1 MTARAHHL
9 QRMDQ
14 KWPEPGERPRGT
26 ISRMNMRA
34 EQEGVVSVLGLDH
47 LNIRVADL
55 ERALGFYRDVL
66 GMREVKRNRR
76 DDGSVS
82 LLALRAGNCVVFLQ
96 PSPGYTPPAD
106 EKASGLDHYS
116 LEVEAQDGETLAA
129 LLRQRGVDVVRGPVK
144 RWGAHGDGM
153 SVYVR
158 DPDGH
163 QVELKQY
170 GSAA

>member
-1 MTARAHHL
+1 MSGMSGTAATEAG
-9 QRMDQ
+9 
-14 KWPEPGERPRGT
+14 PEGG
-26 ISRMNMRA
+26 A
-34 EQEGVVSVLGLDH
+34 GGAGGGLVSVLGLDH

-66 GMREVKRNRR
+66 GMREVRR
-76 DDGSVS
+76 STRADGSVS

-96 PSPGYTPPAD
+96 PSPGYAPPAD

-116 LEVEAQDGETLAA
+116 LEIEAQDAAQLAA
-129 LLRQRGVDVVRGPVK
+129 RLRERGVRVVTGPAK
-144 RWGAHGDGM
+144 RWGAHGDGT

-170 GSAA
+170 DLG